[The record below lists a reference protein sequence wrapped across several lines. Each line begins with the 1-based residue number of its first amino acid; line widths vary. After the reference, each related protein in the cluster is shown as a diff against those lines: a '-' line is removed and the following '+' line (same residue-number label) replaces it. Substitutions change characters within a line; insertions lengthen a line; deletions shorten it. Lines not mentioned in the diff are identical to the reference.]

1 MEWLIVTQKLFI
13 SAFVGLLTVLLLF
26 WCLPEGYFF
35 REILHRHFG
44 KYICWAG
51 LDNYWAL
58 FAPRPVSKN
67 FLIGFEIE
75 LADGTLQ
82 AWKLPQ
88 YSIVDDY
95 QATSHFRFIKM
106 HNQLLSQKDPI
117 PKEAICKYILH
128 EYGKQPQAKSPPIKV
143 HIIQYYEPAPDST
156 FYILPWLSRKI
167 YTYDLVDSH
176 KNQPYEPLIYNYR

>member
-1 MEWLIVTQKLFI
+1 MEWLILSQKILASI
-13 SAFVGLLTVLLLF
+13 FVSLLCILLLF

-35 REILHRHFG
+35 REVLHRKLG

-75 LADGTLQ
+75 LADGTFL
-82 AWKLPQ
+82 AWKLPE
-88 YSIVDDY
+88 YTIRDDY
-95 QATSHFRFIKM
+95 QATPHFRFIKM

-117 PKEAICKYILH
+117 PKEAICKYITREFYKRH
-128 EYGKQPQAKSPPIKV
+128 TAESEPIRV
-143 HIIQYYEPAPDST
+143 HIIQYYEPAPTGS
-156 FYILPWLSRKI
+156 FLLLPWLSRHV
-167 YTYDLVDSH
+167 YTYDVVE
-176 KNQPYEPLIYNYR
+176 QPLKPAL